1 MPTRRRFL
9 QGAIAFALFAGRG
22 VEGRAASLPLPSPP
36 RGAGGASTGAA
47 GRPHCDQVDV
57 FIGTGGHGHTY
68 PGATRPFGMVQL
80 SPDTRTVGWDA
91 CSGYHLDDASIMG
104 FSHTHLSGTG
114 ASDMLDLLLM
124 PATGEARI
132 APGPMDHPAQGYRS
146 RYEHAD
152 EHAEPGYYTV
162 LLKDYAVRAELSAT
176 ERAGI
181 HRYHFPAGRS
191 GHLVLDWAHG
201 IANGPDKPT
210 RVSDADLRLVD
221 DRTVLGGRRV
231 HQWANGRHIY
241 FALRLS
247 RPFAGAQLYA
257 EDRPLAASARHAS
270 GKRLKAILR
279 YPDAH
284 DGPLLVKV
292 GLSGVSAAN
301 ALRNLDAEIPA
312 LGFRPRARGRR
323 RRLGARAGARG
334 RADRLGRAPAHL
346 LHRAVPQHAGADPV
360 RRRRRALPRHGREG
374 APAAEGR
381 AQLQH
386 LLAVGHLPRAASAV
400 HARPA
405 RTRAAPGQRPGAHG
419 RGKPGRRAGVAA
431 AGRGDRV
438 HDRLAFGVGDRR
450 GARQGLHRHR
460 LRPRL
465 EGIPP
470 ARLRRRLPRP
480 ASSTASTATCPA
492 TRTGSRPARRWSTPT
507 ATGPVRTWRA
517 RPATKPG
524 TPRCG
529 RARATTSTCSTPKAS
544 SCSRAWPTATG
555 RRRSTR
561 AAWAT
566 RDKYRDFTES
576 NAWVA
581 TFLNQHDVHAYMRL
595 FGGPEA
601 FAAKLDGLFTASS
614 KLPGNAPPDISGM
627 IGQYA
632 HGNEPSHHIAYLY
645 AYAGQAHKT
654 QARVRQILTTLYHD
668 RPDGLAGNEDCGQM
682 SAWYLLSAMGF
693 YPVDPVSGNY
703 VIGSPLFDRVTLDVG
718 HGRRLVVEA
727 KGNGPD
733 RPYVQS
739 ATFNGQPHTRSWL
752 RHADLAAGGR
762 LVFEMGPK
770 PNLAFGADPAD
781 RPPSFV

>member
-22 VEGRAASLPLPSPP
+22 VEGRAASLPLPSP
-36 RGAGGASTGAA
+36 RGKGDASTGAA

-57 FIGTGGHGHTY
+57 FLGTGGHGHTY

-80 SPDTRTVGWDA
+80 SPDTNTVGWDA
-91 CSGYHLDDASIMG
+91 CSGYHLGDASIMG

-146 RYEHAD
+146 RYDHAD

-201 IANGPDKPT
+201 IANGPDQPT

-257 EDRPLAASARHAS
+257 EDRPLAGSARQAR

-292 GLSGVSAAN
+292 GLSGVSAEN
-301 ALRNLDAEIPA
+301 ALRNLDAEIGHWDFERVRADAADAWERELARVDVQTDSAAHRRTFYTALYHSMLAPTLFDDVDGRYRGMDGKVHRLPKGEHNYSTYSLWDTYRALHPLYTLIQPERVPPLVNGLVRMAAESPA
-312 LGFRPRARGRR
+312 GVPVWPLQGVETACMIGWHSAAVIAEAHAKGFTGIDYGRAWKEYRQRAFVDDYRGLKPYRKYGYVPCDKDWESASKTLEYAYCDWSSAHLARAAGDEAGYAALRARSRNY
-323 RRLGARAGARG
+323 
-334 RADRLGRAPAHL
+334 
-346 LHRAVPQHAGADPV
+346 QHVFNTQSQFVQP
-360 RRRRRALPRHGREG
+360 
-374 APAAEGR
+374 
-381 AQLQH
+381 
-386 LLAVGHLPRAASAV
+386 
-400 HARPA
+400 
-405 RTRAAPGQRPGAHG
+405 
-419 RGKPGRRAGVAA
+419 
-431 AGRGDRV
+431 
-438 HDRLAFGVGDRR
+438 RLANGDW
-450 GARQGLHRHR
+450 ANPFD
-460 LRPRL
+460 PRSM
-465 EGIPP
+465 GH
-470 ARLRRRLPRP
+470 
-480 ASSTASTATCPA
+480 T
-492 TRTGSRPARRWSTPT
+492 
-507 ATGPVRTWRA
+507 
-517 RPATKPG
+517 
-524 TPRCG
+524 
-529 RARATTSTCSTPKAS
+529 
-544 SCSRAWPTATG
+544 
-555 RRRSTR
+555 
-561 AAWAT
+561 
-566 RDKYRDFTES
+566 DKYRDFTES

-581 TFLNQHDVHAYMRL
+581 TFLNQHDVHQYMRL

-668 RPDGLAGNEDCGQM
+668 KPDGLAGNEDCGQM

-718 HGRRLVVEA
+718 QGRRLVVEA
-727 KGNGPD
+727 NNNGPD

-739 ATFNGQPHTRSWL
+739 VTLNGQPHTRTWL
-752 RHADLAAGGR
+752 RHADLAAGGH
-762 LVFEMGPK
+762 LVFEMGPQ
-770 PNLAFGADPAD
+770 PNPAYGADPAD